1 MRSTFS
7 GFVNH
12 IAWIGTDYLFFTI
25 QAADYGE
32 LPEVKSKFFAKIAL
46 PEVNPVLLSLLTF
59 QEDVVDEDERNV
71 SMSVSTCF
79 NFMAWAVTDL
89 IVDAVIPFIEA
100 YIKSPDWHQRE
111 AGVMAFG
118 SIHRANLFVGS
129 APPPIAMGQPPSTSS
144 VGQSLGQSPQQMQQ
158 MQQQDPGPRSTSQ
171 AGYPGIGT
179 MSLAASAPSPACG
192 TSPGH
197 RIGLGT
203 VQLYGKASQSI
214 W

>member
-1 MRSTFS
+1 
-7 GFVNH
+7 
-12 IAWIGTDYLFFTI
+12 
-25 QAADYGE
+25 
-32 LPEVKSKFFAKIAL
+32 
-46 PEVNPVLLSLLTF
+46 
-59 QEDVVDEDERNV
+59 
-71 SMSVSTCF
+71 
-79 NFMAWAVTDL
+79 MAWAVTDL

-111 AGVMAFG
+111 A
-118 SIHRANLFVGS
+118 

-203 VQLYGKASQSI
+203 VQLYGKAMRVTDIHPEHIDNYFDEDTATSRNAELDSQNRRLEQVYAGVAASHVMI
-214 W
+214 QLPGYHIPDDSYAGTTLM